1 MFEREVMQTDGGTR
15 AKMLVC
21 LVSSALVFGS
31 CANGL
36 EPATQT
42 LLNEA
47 DLRGRLYTTAP
58 AMNRTVQTRVLPQ
71 LAKLMDQLLIEKRAM
86 RIDGTEVFNGRDKFL
101 PGKIALGMSYVLIGT
116 PRSDPSFQTYLSGFS
131 DLADLTVGDANETWG
146 AYYYLL
152 ALYRLKQAGLL
163 DQAVQPPTL
172 LALKRKLDWR
182 LFVRERDLTLVN
194 LPNNYF
200 GVAFSIARLRHL
212 LGWEDASGSEA
223 LIAKT
228 LAHYRTYSGQ
238 YGFADETE
246 GQGRFDRYSV
256 LLIGEIAQRF
266 LETGA
271 TPPPEVRRWLRRSV
285 DLLLPRLNLRGEGFE
300 YGRSL
305 GPYGETAFLEV
316 LSAAAALDVLT
327 EQEKAA
333 AYAFSSRVSA
343 RHADFW
349 IDPRTGSVNLWD
361 DGRRTD
367 AYRGK
372 HRILGE
378 NLSLGHQHI
387 YTSAIWSGLGYKNEI
402 SDQALVAHISRA
414 KKQDLTRFARGQYDR
429 ALFTYR
435 HGDQLIGL
443 PLINGAAGQHMNTP
457 YFPIPFSN
465 GMLQG
470 SPDASYP
477 QLIPSILLKD
487 GTRLQPLSFIKN
499 IEYSPSGDRAT
510 ITYRQDELDRMG
522 GEAPLADSR
531 LTVETRYDFAPGRI
545 LRTDRFTARNRA
557 VDIAAIEMQFATF
570 SDNPVLKGLSI
581 RFGKGL
587 VRSFAVN
594 GFSGCRVEDVS
605 GNETYRTPTGS
616 MNTLVTCKARD
627 LGDRREFTTG
637 WTLHYAG

>member
-1 MFEREVMQTDGGTR
+1 MQSEFGTR
-15 AKMLVC
+15 ARGLAC
-21 LVSSALVFGS
+21 LVSSALIVSS
-31 CANGL
+31 CTTSSLPSDRGWSAA
-36 EPATQT
+36 EK
-42 LLNEA
+42 
-47 DLRGRLYTTAP
+47 LRGRVYRSAP
-58 AMNRTVQTRVLPQ
+58 PMNQTVGSRILPQ
-71 LAKLMDQLLIEKRAM
+71 LATLMDQLLRERRSM
-86 RIDGTEVFNGRDKFL
+86 RIDGTDVFNGKDKFL
-101 PGKIALGMSYVLIGT
+101 PGKIALAMSYVVLGT
-116 PRSDPSFQTYLSGFS
+116 DRSDPRFQAYLRGFS
-131 DLADLTVGDANETWG
+131 NIADLTVTDPNETWG

-163 DQAVQPPTL
+163 DQAVRPETL
-172 LALKRKLDWR
+172 RALRQKLDWR
-182 LFVRERDLTLVN
+182 HFVRERELTLID

-200 GVAFSIARLRHL
+200 GVAFSMARLRHL

-246 GQGRFDRYSV
+246 GKGRFDRYSV

-266 LETGA
+266 LETGT
-271 TPPPEVRRWLRRSV
+271 TPPPEVRQWLRRSV

-327 EQEKAA
+327 EREKAV

-361 DGRRTD
+361 EGRRTD

-387 YTSAIWSGLGYKNEI
+387 YTNAIWSRLGYRDKV
-402 SDQALVAHISRA
+402 SDEALIGHIAQA
-414 KKQDLTRFARGQYDR
+414 KKQDLTWFARGEYDR

-443 PLINGAAGQHMNTP
+443 PLINGAAGQHLNTP
-457 YFPIPFSN
+457 YYPIPFSN

-477 QLIPSILLKD
+477 QLIPSIVLRD
-487 GTRLQPLSFIKN
+487 GTRLQPVSFIKDVR
-499 IEYSPSGDRAT
+499 YSSSGDRAT
-510 ITYRQDELDRMG
+510 VTYRQDALDRLG
-522 GEAPLADSR
+522 SEAPIADDR
-531 LTVETRYDFAPGRI
+531 LSVETRYDFAPGRI
-545 LRTDRFTARNRA
+545 SRADRFTVRGNSTE
-557 VDIAAIEMQFATF
+557 IAQVEMQFASF
-570 SDNPVLKGLSI
+570 SNDPVLKGLGV
-581 RFGKGL
+581 RYGNGL
-587 VRSFAVN
+587 VRSFGVN
-594 GFSGCRVEDVS
+594 GFGTCKVEDVS
-605 GNETYRTPTGS
+605 ARETYHTPTGA
-616 MNTLVTCKARD
+616 MNSLVTCEARD
-627 LGDRREFTTG
+627 LGNRREFTTG
-637 WTLHYAG
+637 WTLEYGR

>member
-1 MFEREVMQTDGGTR
+1 MRSEFAKR
-15 AKMLVC
+15 ARGLAC
-21 LVSSALVFGS
+21 LISSALVVSS
-31 CANGL
+31 CTSSLVPPSAGL
-36 EPATQT
+36 PAS
-42 LLNEA
+42 NH
-47 DLRGRLYTTAP
+47 LRGPVYRSVP
-58 AMNRTVQTRVLPQ
+58 AMNQTVESRILPQ
-71 LAKLMDQLLIEKRAM
+71 LAKLMDQLLLERRTM
-86 RIDGTEVFNGRDKFL
+86 RIDGTEVFNGKDKFL
-101 PGKIALGMSYVLIGT
+101 PGKIALGMSYVLLGT
-116 PRSDPSFQTYLSGFS
+116 DRSDARFQTYVRGFR
-131 DLADLTVGDANETWG
+131 DIADLTLGDANETWG

-152 ALYRLKQAGLL
+152 ALYRLNQAGLL
-163 DQAVQPPTL
+163 DEAVQPETL
-172 LALKRKLDWR
+172 RALRQKLDWR
-182 LFVRERDLTLVN
+182 HFVQERDLTLID

-212 LGWEDASGSEA
+212 LGWEDASGSKA

-266 LETGA
+266 LETGT
-271 TPPPEVRRWLRRSV
+271 TPPPEVRQWLRGSV

-349 IDPRTGSVNLWD
+349 IDPQTGSVNLWD

-387 YTSAIWSGLGYKNEI
+387 YTSKIWSRLGYRDKLA
-402 SDQALVAHISRA
+402 DQALVAHIARA
-414 KKQDLTRFARGQYDR
+414 KKQDFTWFARGKYDR

-470 SPDASYP
+470 SPDSSYS

-487 GTRLQPLSFIKN
+487 STRLQPLSFIKN

-522 GEAPLADSR
+522 NEAPVADER
-531 LTVETRYDFAPGRI
+531 LSVETRYEFSPGRI
-545 LRTDRFTARNRA
+545 SRTDRFIVKERTSG
-557 VDIAAIEMQFATF
+557 IAGIEMQFASF
-570 SDNPVLKGLSI
+570 SEDPLLKGLSV
-581 RFGKGL
+581 RYGKGL
-587 VRSFAVN
+587 VRSFTAT
-594 GFSGCRVEDVS
+594 GFSACRVEDVS
-605 GNETYRTPTGS
+605 ANETYRTPTGA
-616 MNTLVTCKARD
+616 MNTLVTCEARD
-627 LGDRREFTTG
+627 LGDRGEFTTG
-637 WTLHYAG
+637 WTLQYAG